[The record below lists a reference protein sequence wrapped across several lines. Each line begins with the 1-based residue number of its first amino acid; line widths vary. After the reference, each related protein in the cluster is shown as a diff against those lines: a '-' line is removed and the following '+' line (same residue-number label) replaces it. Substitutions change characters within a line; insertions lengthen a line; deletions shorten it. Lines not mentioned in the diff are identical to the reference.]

1 MVQAILRFYS
11 YGFQLL
17 ISLICLALGLV
28 ATLSENSTFQ
38 IDLLP
43 WSGAELRISL
53 LILGAFGLL
62 STVLAFKGK
71 LRFLFVMWTIG
82 TTYLLGRGIFASGH
96 QFEGDSDFKWALF
109 LFVGVIATVLG
120 AWSRFKQPSGR

>member
-17 ISLICLALGLV
+17 ISLGCLGLGLV
-28 ATLSENSTFQ
+28 ATLSDNKGFE

-43 WSGAELRISL
+43 WTDNQLRVSL

-71 LRFLFVMWTIG
+71 LKFLFVMWTLG
-82 TTYLLGRGIFASGH
+82 TTYLLARGIFASGH
-96 QFEGDSDFKWALF
+96 VFEGESDFKWALF
-109 LFVGVIATVLG
+109 LLSGVVATVLG
-120 AWSRFKQPSGR
+120 AWSRFKQA